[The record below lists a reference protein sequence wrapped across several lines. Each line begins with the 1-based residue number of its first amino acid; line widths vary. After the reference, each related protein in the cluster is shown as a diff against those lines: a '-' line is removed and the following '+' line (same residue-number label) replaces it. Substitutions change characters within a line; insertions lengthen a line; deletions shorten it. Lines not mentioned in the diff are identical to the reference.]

1 MSKFLL
7 WLQERI
13 KRRTKTATPAL
24 ISGLLADLTP
34 SQTDLVVENIFLCQQ
49 LIVFFSRY
57 EVLETSP
64 KHRSASLLCWLLT
77 PSAQNYEVKLN

>member
-24 ISGLLADLTP
+24 IIL
-34 SQTDLVVENIFLCQQ
+34 
-49 LIVFFSRY
+49 SRIRDKMIY
-57 EVLETSP
+57 PEVLQIP
-64 KHRSASLLCWLLT
+64 
-77 PSAQNYEVKLN
+77 NN